1 MGNLIPTI
9 VFEDEDEDEIA
20 YGTSDMSLR
29 ERQLMEIRANN
40 LKKMRA
46 CSGQDQFH
54 SHAIVED
61 AALEDLC
68 EEAGVEAEKIE
79 VNGKMNTKEKN
90 KVLTHLSQNVQTKK
104 HFQNKQTL
112 QEYIDSKIY
121 GDEKTEKLLV
131 DKISQSVSHRCI
143 PHEKSQGNNLT
154 VDYNTILASS
164 GSNLFKHG
172 SKTLAGIPMKS
183 LHARTSET
191 NCSVER
197 EIDPIRAAQYKSN
210 QGKKQS
216 ALRQGSVLNSRQS
229 NTRQQRQSK
238 ARQSSLRQSNMARQS
253 GFRRNTG
260 RQRSTDSRLFSR
272 TTSNLPAYSSE
283 ERRQMH
289 FILKSNQ
296 QTINM
301 AEKMTTPKNKKISCF
316 CTFDWNSSW
325 LALRQQKLFCIN
337 K

>member
-9 VFEDEDEDEIA
+9 VFEDDDEDEIA
-20 YGTSDMSLR
+20 NGTSDMSLR

-46 CSGQDQFH
+46 CSGQDQSH
-54 SHAIVED
+54 VHAIVED

-154 VDYNTILASS
+154 VDYNAILNSS

-183 LHARTSET
+183 IHARTSET
-191 NCSVER
+191 NCSVDR

-216 ALRQGSVLNSRQS
+216 QLRQGSVLNSRQS
-229 NTRQQRQSK
+229 NTRQQRQSN
-238 ARQSSLRQSNMARQS
+238 ARQSNLRQSNMRQS

-272 TTSNLPAYSSE
+272 TTANLPAYSSE
-283 ERRQMH
+283 ERRQMN

-296 QTINM
+296 QTLNL
-301 AEKMTTPKNKKISCF
+301 AEKITSTTRKKQKISCF
-316 CTFDWNSSW
+316 CTFE
-325 LALRQQKLFCIN
+325 
-337 K
+337 